1 MRLLLWYLLL
11 AYCVAGCSVALHL
24 DPQQLDLFMER
35 EEDGTMHERNDVPG
49 KQPLPGFEEGQTSQ
63 HTGGPLRIPSEDR
76 STRLGGGGIV
86 EPHVVGVS
94 PLAILCRGGPG
105 THLAFPCGRILKVR
119 RDGRVVGYGAAP
131 DQPGTMAQSCSDPR
145 QLAADVASLRQSLH
159 QAWRDLYAAQTA
171 LSELRK
177 RTDKSE
183 SRMRDLRGDVAILQ
197 KCEGIRLA
205 DNRVDEAT
213 TADDDGASS
222 GGGVR
227 GEVHLE
233 ADGTTTQLFPGGI
246 PGA

>member
-11 AYCVAGCSVALHL
+11 AYCVAGCSIALHL

-35 EEDGTMHERNDVPG
+35 EEDGTMQERNDVPG
-49 KQPLPGFEEGQTSQ
+49 QQPLPGLEEGQTSQ

-76 STRLGGGGIV
+76 STRVGGGGIV
-86 EPHVVGVS
+86 DPHALAIT
-94 PLAILCRGGPG
+94 PLSILCRGSAGAY
-105 THLAFPCGRILKVR
+105 LAFPCGRLLQVR
-119 RDGRVVGYGAAP
+119 RDGRVVGYGRAP

-145 QLAADVASLRQSLH
+145 QLAADVTSLRESLH

-183 SRMRDLRGDVAILQ
+183 SGMRDLRADVAILQ
-197 KCEGIRLA
+197 KREGVRLA
-205 DNRVDEAT
+205 DNRMDQDA
-213 TADDDGASS
+213 TADNNGASS

-233 ADGTTTQLFPGGI
+233 ADGTTTKLFPGGI